1 MEELLEI
8 VQPPQGVDVEEKVQ
22 QAEVVVDIVVQRINN
37 GSLDLLLNA
46 HNTVTLTEEDMV
58 EATTE
63 EMDI

>member
-1 MEELLEI
+1 MEELLGI
-8 VQPPQGVDVEEKVQ
+8 VPRGVDVEEEVQ

-46 HNTVTLTEEDMV
+46 HDTVTLTEEDMV

-63 EMDI
+63 ETDI

>member
-1 MEELLEI
+1 MEELLGI
-8 VQPPQGVDVEEKVQ
+8 APRGVDVEEEVQ

-46 HNTVTLTEEDMV
+46 HGTVTLTEEDMV